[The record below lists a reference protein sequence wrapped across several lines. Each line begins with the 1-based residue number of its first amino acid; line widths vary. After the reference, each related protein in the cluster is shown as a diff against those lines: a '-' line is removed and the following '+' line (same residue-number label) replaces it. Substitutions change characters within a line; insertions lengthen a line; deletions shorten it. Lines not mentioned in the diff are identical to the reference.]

1 MSSFGALSSG
11 PMNVSVHVC
20 IAALLHTGC
29 YASVGEAPLDPSLQL
44 ADLSDDA
51 YREMCEWHAAD
62 EGFPDTPLRVCPDPG
77 FVRSP
82 FGPIEC
88 MMARLR
94 RSESPD
100 CNATVADW
108 VQCRRAVGDDLCMI
122 RHPACL
128 WEGCP
133 PSVP

>member
-1 MSSFGALSSG
+1 MKGT
-11 PMNVSVHVC
+11 VH
-20 IAALLHTGC
+20 IAAALLALTGC
-29 YASVGEAPLDPSLQL
+29 YASTGEAPLDPSLQL
-44 ADLSDDA
+44 ADLSDDE
-51 YREMCEWHAAD
+51 YREMCDWHAES
-62 EGFPDTPLRVCPDPG
+62 EGYPDVPPRSCDGRFT
-77 FVRSP
+77 RSP
-82 FGPIEC
+82 FTPGEC
-88 MMARLR
+88 IMARLR
-94 RSESPD
+94 RSESPE

>member
-1 MSSFGALSSG
+1 RRRSTRRSSSPTCPMARTARCASG
-11 PMNVSVHVC
+11 TPNPKAYLDVSPR
-20 IAALLHTGC
+20 IWDGRFT
-29 YASVGEAPLDPSLQL
+29 
-44 ADLSDDA
+44 
-51 YREMCEWHAAD
+51 
-62 EGFPDTPLRVCPDPG
+62 
-77 FVRSP
+77 RSP
-82 FGPIEC
+82 FTPGACI
-88 MMARLR
+88 MARLR

-100 CNATVADW
+100 CNATVAAW

>member
-1 MSSFGALSSG
+1 MSSG
-11 PMNVSVHVC
+11 PMNVSVHVW

-51 YREMCEWHAAD
+51 YREMCDWHAES
-62 EGFPDTPLRVCPDPG
+62 EGYPDVPPRTCTEG
-77 FVRSP
+77 HFTRSP
-82 FGPIEC
+82 FTPGEC
-88 MMARLR
+88 IMARLR

-122 RHPACL
+122 RHPDCL

>member
-1 MSSFGALSSG
+1 MKGT
-11 PMNVSVHVC
+11 VH
-20 IAALLHTGC
+20 IAAALLTLTGC
-29 YASVGEAPLDPSLQL
+29 YASTGEAPLDPSLQL
-44 ADLSDDA
+44 ADLSDDG
-51 YREMCEWHAAD
+51 YREMCDWHAES
-62 EGFPDTPLRVCPDPG
+62 EGYPDVPPRNRTDGR
-77 FVRSP
+77 FTRSP
-82 FGPIEC
+82 FTPVEC

-94 RSESPD
+94 RSESPE

-122 RHPACL
+122 RHPDCL